1 MNIPHNDSCSQTV
14 DQHPVTQ
21 SHLYLAKCNLKVF
34 EVSPVQHAFLAFVRG
49 GQPSERRACEWLQ
62 AGLNQF
68 RVYVKLLVCPL
79 ARIDLKAKQTV
90 TILPQEIKGLIYA
103 RYVPTV
109 KVVDKASWD
118 TFAVPN
124 VKPSCTP
131 PSQYAS
137 VCQWQDTVLVVLV
150 SLPFWCKGSVFD
162 VFDAILISNETRSL
176 MNMF

>member
-21 SHLYLAKCNLKVF
+21 SHLCLAKCNVKVF

-79 ARIDLKAKQTV
+79 ARLDLKAKQTV
-90 TILPQEIKGLIYA
+90 TILRAGNQ
-103 RYVPTV
+103 R
-109 KVVDKASWD
+109 
-118 TFAVPN
+118 PN
-124 VKPSCTP
+124 LCQVCANRQGRGQSFLGYLCSSECETELHATL
-131 PSQYAS
+131 SVS
-137 VCQWQDTVLVVLV
+137 VCQWQDTVVVLV
-150 SLPFWCKGSVFD
+150 YLYLPFWCKGSVFD
-162 VFDAILISNETRSL
+162 VFDAI
-176 MNMF
+176 